1 MLIESIGD
9 DVQGMVDNVMARV
22 NAALLE
28 YDIDAPSCLQRAVC
42 SKVKSARMRMA
53 DGTAGSL
60 ERIIEGLAT

>member
-1 MLIESIGD
+1 
-9 DVQGMVDNVMARV
+9 MARV

-42 SKVKSARMRMA
+42 SQVKSARMRMA